1 MKLQTETTPYEQL
14 TREVIQP
21 INGRSTAITIGGT
34 IFLLFLAN
42 WAVLWLAEVYPY
54 NRGYWLVQQK
64 WELLQELS
72 APVDWLIV
80 GDSTGN
86 QGLVPDVLE
95 ARLGGTAV
103 NLSTVGDMGAVDDV
117 WMLQAYIDRFGP
129 PAHVLVIHSYD
140 AWHRDVRHIFVAKT
154 PLSWNSWQDAYVP
167 PLNLTAQEQLDVWL
181 ARYLP
186 LYADNLTLGR
196 IIRDR
201 LFLQRPIL
209 QKRYSLQA
217 DGFMPLASAP
227 TSTRVSDDVQ
237 EHLSFL
243 ATNTFS
249 MPEINQQALA
259 QLVNLAET
267 YDIDVYLAF
276 GPLNEALGMEQLFQT
291 YFEQVRTGLETF
303 TDQSDALHLLE
314 TTVMF
319 PADQME
325 NADHVILEAAI
336 IYTEL
341 IASEIEALQR

>member
-1 MKLQTETTPYEQL
+1 MKLETETTPYEQL

-34 IFLLFLAN
+34 IFFLFLAN
-42 WAVLWLAEVYPY
+42 WAVLWLAEAYPY

-103 NLSTVGDMGAVDDV
+103 NLNTVGNMGAVDDV
-117 WMLQAYIDRFGP
+117 WMLQAYIERFGP
-129 PAHVLVIHSYD
+129 PAHVLIIHSYD
-140 AWHRDVRHIFVAKT
+140 IWHRDVESVFVAKT
-154 PLSWNSWQDAYVP
+154 PLPWSSWQNTYVP
-167 PLNLTAQEQLDVWL
+167 PLILTAQEQRNVWL

-186 LYADNLTLGR
+186 LYADNLTLGSL
-196 IIRDR
+196 IRDR
-201 LFLQRPIL
+201 LFLQRPIF
-209 QKRYSLQA
+209 QKRFSLQV
-217 DGFMPLASAP
+217 DGFMPLGSVP
-227 TSTRVSDDVQ
+227 TSAQVSGDVQ
-237 EHLSFL
+237 RHLSFV
-243 ATNTFS
+243 ANNTFV
-249 MPEINQQALA
+249 MADMNQQALA
-259 QLVNLAET
+259 HFINLAET

-276 GPLNEALGMEQLFQT
+276 GPINEALGMEELFQT
-291 YFEQVRTGLETF
+291 YLEQVRTGLEAF
-303 TDQSDALHLLE
+303 ADQSDALYLLE
-314 TTVMF
+314 TTAMF

-341 IASEIEALQR
+341 IATEIEALQR